1 MVFGGHHYTEADHR
15 SNLLK
20 DYPPWLLTF
29 AAACCVL
36 FMLVGIPGNL
46 LTLFALFRTKK
57 FKNATAVFIMN
68 LSLSD
73 LMFCCVV
80 LPLAASMFWHGVWR
94 HGAFFCQLF
103 PFLRYALVAVSLFTV
118 LSITIN
124 RYVMIGH
131 PRLYPKIYT
140 PRNLLCMVL
149 STWVGGFGALLP
161 TTFGVWGRFGL
172 DPAIGSCSILPDANG
187 RTPKISLFVLA
198 FVAPCLSIVVCYA
211 RIFHIVRRTALKSR
225 RRDAEQQQQQRRDAT
240 VSPAVIPTVKT
251 QSATEKTTRL
261 DIGGGSRRRSG
272 SALSCQLT
280 TSHTHDT
287 GQTATS
293 LCEATSAQSCPPKI
307 ETRRFS
313 LARLVGSLQQQ
324 QQQQQQ
330 QGTMT
335 TSNSNYLEATTTS
348 THETASAASSTD
360 VVLPELRIQDNSCC
374 RCEDDDNFTKSLQDF
389 PYIDVP
395 QQPQQQQHLQ
405 SRNDSAL
412 ILDSSSLPAAVD
424 LSSRFLSPPI
434 TYRYEDTSDDCASS
448 RSDSPSAS
456 DRPSH
461 RRFSSASSY
470 NNLGLTI
477 PCSDGEAGGDPNRT
491 TATCSTADSK
501 KSSDAAAVIVSITG
515 VDHHHHNHHHHRHHH
530 HNHRNRRHH
539 KRRRSRFPSFRKG
552 HHGSDGTGKMTAKD
566 KKLLKMILVIFA
578 AFLVCYLPI
587 TISKTFK
594 LNILEWRGL
603 NIAGYMLI
611 YLTTCINP
619 VIYVVMSSEYRH
631 AYKNMLLCR
640 RDDSRRAKTIGD
652 ADGRKRRRRR
662 RQTATA
668 AAAHRHS
675 ARK

>member
-1 MVFGGHHYTEADHR
+1 MAESEDTSLLLRRLMVFGGGHHYTEADHR

-36 FMLVGIPGNL
+36 FMLIGIPGNL

-80 LPLAASMFWHGVWR
+80 LPLAASMFWHGVWL

-225 RRDAEQQQQQRRDAT
+225 RRDAEQQQQQQRRDAT
-240 VSPAVIPTVKT
+240 VPPAVIAKT
-251 QSATEKTTRL
+251 ELATEKTITLAR
-261 DIGGGSRRRSG
+261 SRRKSG

-280 TSHTHDT
+280 TASHTHDT
-287 GQTATS
+287 AQTTTS
-293 LCEATSAQSCPPKI
+293 LCCEATSAQSCPPKI

-324 QQQQQQ
+324 
-330 QGTMT
+330 GTMT

-348 THETASAASSTD
+348 THETASAASSSCD
-360 VVLPELRIQDNSCC
+360 VVLPELRIQDN
-374 RCEDDDNFTKSLQDF
+374 DNFTKSLQDF

-395 QQPQQQQHLQ
+395 QQSQQQQQHLQ
-405 SRNDSAL
+405 SRNDSGL

-470 NNLGLTI
+470 NNPYNG
-477 PCSDGEAGGDPNRT
+477 GGGGGAGGEDPNHTNDIR
-491 TATCSTADSK
+491 TADDK
-501 KSSDAAAVIVSITG
+501 KPAAVIISIAG
-515 VDHHHHNHHHHRHHH
+515 VDHHHRHNHHHHH

-539 KRRRSRFPSFRKG
+539 KRRRSRFPSFRRG
-552 HHGSDGTGKMTAKD
+552 HNNNNNNHDGTGRMTAKD

-603 NIAGYMLI
+603 NIAGYILI

-640 RDDSRRAKTIGD
+640 IKDHRDNSRGEKQQQ
-652 ADGRKRRRRR
+652 RRRRR
-662 RQTATA
+662 RQ

>member
-1 MVFGGHHYTEADHR
+1 MAESEDTSLLLRRLMVLGGGHHYTEADHR

-94 HGAFFCQLF
+94 HGPFFCQLF

-225 RRDAEQQQQQRRDAT
+225 RRDAEQQQQQQQQQRRDAT
-240 VSPAVIPTVKT
+240 NVAPAVIAKT
-251 QSATEKTTRL
+251 ELATEKTITLGR
-261 DIGGGSRRRSG
+261 SRRKSG

-280 TSHTHDT
+280 TASHTHDT
-287 GQTATS
+287 AQTTTS
-293 LCEATSAQSCPPKI
+293 LCEAISAQSCPPKI

-313 LARLVGSLQQQ
+313 LARLVGSL
-324 QQQQQQ
+324 QQQQ

-348 THETASAASSTD
+348 THETASAASSSCD
-360 VVLPELRIQDNSCC
+360 VVLPELRIQDN
-374 RCEDDDNFTKSLQDF
+374 DNFTKSLQDF

-395 QQPQQQQHLQ
+395 QQPQQQHVQ
-405 SRNDSAL
+405 SRNDSGL

-470 NNLGLTI
+470 NN
-477 PCSDGEAGGDPNRT
+477 PCNGGGDGGAAGGDPNHT
-491 TATCSTADSK
+491 NTNCTADDK
-501 KSSDAAAVIVSITG
+501 KSSDAAAAVIISIAG
-515 VDHHHHNHHHHRHHH
+515 VDHRHHHNHHRHH

-539 KRRRSRFPSFRKG
+539 KRRRSRFPSFRRG
-552 HHGSDGTGKMTAKD
+552 HNNSSDGTGKMTAKD
-566 KKLLKMILVIFA
+566 KKLLKMILVIFT

-603 NIAGYMLI
+603 NIAGYILI

-640 RDDSRRAKTIGD
+640 KDHDSRGERTQ
-652 ADGRKRRRRR
+652 RRRRR
-662 RQTATA
+662 RQ
-668 AAAHRHS
+668 AAHRHS